1 MLESFDRSIDL
12 ELIFRHTTHENQT
25 DSVLLIGYW
34 LNWFMRKLDPLLAL
48 KINNSL
54 ILSFLKKHM
63 AIQVDISDCLN
74 LLEKEKDYVEVGL
87 TKPWA

>member
-1 MLESFDRSIDL
+1 MN
-12 ELIFRHTTHENQT
+12 FRHTTHETQT

-34 LNWFMRKLDPLLAL
+34 LNWFMKKLDPLLAL

-54 ILSFLKKHM
+54 ILRFTKRHINYPK
-63 AIQVDISDCLN
+63 DISDCDSFLGK
-74 LLEKEKDYVEVGL
+74 EKENIEEGL